1 MNRFDL
7 MTIFSYAK
15 LNLISE
21 RNYWEV
27 ALLKCDDEVKR
38 RACQENIDFYKNE
51 LKKVT
56 ELYDKEFGR

>member
-1 MNRFDL
+1 MNRFEL
-7 MTIFSYAK
+7 MTLFSYAK

-21 RNYWEV
+21 RNYWEI
-27 ALLKCDDEVKR
+27 ALLRCDDEAKR

-56 ELYDKEFGR
+56 EWYEKEFDK